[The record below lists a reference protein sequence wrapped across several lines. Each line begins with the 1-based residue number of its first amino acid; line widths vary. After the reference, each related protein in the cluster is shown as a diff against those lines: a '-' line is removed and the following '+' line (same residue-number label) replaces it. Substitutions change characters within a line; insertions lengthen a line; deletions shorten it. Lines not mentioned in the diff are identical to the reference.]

1 MTRPDDDQDAQVR
14 RLLREARHDE
24 PVPDDVATRLERVL
38 AQLAADDPAD
48 VPDPDEVAARR
59 RRRAGGLLVAAAA
72 VVVAGVAIGQVVDPG
87 DSASSDSDATSA
99 QDTSADEATSAPSE
113 GAVRSTLP
121 RRQAPSPT
129 GDPVEVQAD
138 HFTRDARALLRATE
152 GKAAYSAGSGGAGAA
167 DSDDRVERYR
177 DRAPAPHAQS
187 GPTDELSAAA
197 RGNAWFSCDPAPWGP
212 GRLVAVRYDG
222 EPAVVAVRPAAGDTR
237 VVEVLQ
243 CGTGAIL
250 RSVTLPR
257 R

>member
-1 MTRPDDDQDAQVR
+1 VTRPDDQQDAQVR
-14 RLLREARHDE
+14 RLLRDARHDQ
-24 PVPDDVATRLERVL
+24 PVPDDVATRLDRVL
-38 AQLAADDPAD
+38 AQLAAGDPAGA
-48 VPDPDEVAARR
+48 PAPDEVAARR

-72 VVVAGVAIGQVVDPG
+72 VVVAAVGIGQVVDSG
-87 DSASSDSDATSA
+87 DRASDGDATSA
-99 QDTSADEATSAPSE
+99 QGTTSADETTSAPSE
-113 GAVRSTLP
+113 GALRSTLP
-121 RRQAPSPT
+121 RRKAPSPT
-129 GDPVEVQAD
+129 GDPVEVHAD

-152 GKAAYSAGSGGAGAA
+152 GKAAYSAGSGAT
-167 DSDDRVERYR
+167 DSDERAKAYR
-177 DRAPAPHAQS
+177 DQAPAPHAQPA
-187 GPTDELSAAA
+187 PTNELSTAA

-212 GRLVAVRYDG
+212 GRLLAVRYDG